1 MKADL
6 KLENKLEEMSVMS
19 VNRIFIQTGQ
29 FGVGQIRRIG
39 RVFVVHSPAV
49 LCSNY
54 WIIRKANVQ
63 LSGDLD
69 ELVYVGMVSQ
79 MYQCH
84 GIAPRGF
91 EG

>member
-1 MKADL
+1 MG
-6 KLENKLEEMSVMS
+6 VT
-19 VNRIFIQTGQ
+19 RIFIQTAQ

-39 RVFVVHSPAV
+39 RVFVVHWPAV

-54 WIIRKANVQ
+54 WIIRKPNDQ

-69 ELVYVGMVSQ
+69 ELAYVGMVSQ

-84 GIAPRGF
+84 GIAPCGF